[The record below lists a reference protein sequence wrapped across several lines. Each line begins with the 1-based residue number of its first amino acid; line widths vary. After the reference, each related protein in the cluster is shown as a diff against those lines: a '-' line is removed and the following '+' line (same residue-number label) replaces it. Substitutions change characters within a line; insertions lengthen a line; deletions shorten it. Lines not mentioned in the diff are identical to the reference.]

1 MQVQLFVA
9 PRSVASREPGLIL
22 GAALILAY
30 FLLSTAMVQDYRRA
44 SPAPLVG
51 EMTILVRSR

>member
-9 PRSVASREPGLIL
+9 PRSAASSEPGLFL
-22 GAALILAY
+22 GAALIVAY
-30 FLLSTAMVQDYRRA
+30 FLLSSAMVQDFRR
-44 SPAPLVG
+44 SPPPPLVG

>member
-9 PRSVASREPGLIL
+9 PRSVAFREPGLFL